1 MRKYFKNVREL
12 HKAVIFIP
20 EDKRETFE
28 SSAKRVKDDIV
39 IKFVDALLGDRSITG
54 LRPDEIR
61 DIIHK
66 VRNEMPASVRQLS
79 SILRVSKE
87 FVRRT
92 IRLFD

>member
-1 MRKYFKNVREL
+1 MIR
-12 HKAVIFIP
+12 
-20 EDKRETFE
+20 
-28 SSAKRVKDDIV
+28 
-39 IKFVDALLGDRSITG
+39 FVDALLGEKSITG
-54 LRPDEIR
+54 LNPDEIR
-61 DIIHK
+61 DIIRK